1 VNVCIEIGHGELG
14 QEMAFPSKENLTIC
28 FAHVAYRMAD
38 RFAARNTGIRHFEVR
53 SLEELTVRIADADI
67 VSCSMLW
74 RNNLIARAPKLK
86 FIQSISAGT
95 DQYQRD
101 ALKAAGIRL
110 ASAHGVN
117 ARAVAEHAMSLI
129 LAMTRQL
136 HFARDSQIKHHWR
149 GMISDIGKREDELGG
164 KTLLIVGLG
173 RIGSHLAMLARAFGM
188 RVIAT
193 KRDVSSGAGA
203 ADAVFSD
210 AELMQHIPEADFVAL
225 TCPLTPQTEGLINA
239 QALALMK
246 PSAYLINVARG
257 KVVDE
262 GALIAALQGGRIAG
276 AGLDCTV
283 DEPLPNASPLWDIPN
298 VLITP
303 HTAGETRRYE
313 DNVIDLLLENL
324 DRIWRGEPRLRNHI
338 V

>member
-1 VNVCIEIGHGELG
+1 MSLP
-14 QEMAFPSKENLTIC
+14 AKDNLTVC

-38 RFAARNTGIRHFEVR
+38 RFALRQTGIRHFEVR
-53 SLEELTVRIADADI
+53 SIEELTVRIADADVLSI
-67 VSCSMLW
+67 SGLW
-74 RNNLIARAPKLK
+74 RNSLIGRAPKLK

-95 DQYQRD
+95 DQYSRD
-101 ALKAAGIRL
+101 GLKAAGIRL
-110 ASAHGVN
+110 ASGHGVN

-136 HFARDSQIKHHWR
+136 HFARDNQAKHHWR
-149 GMISDIGKREDELGG
+149 GMVPELAKREDELGG

-173 RIGSHLAMLARAFGM
+173 RIGSHLASLAKAFGM
-188 RVIAT
+188 RVIGT
-193 KRDVSSGAGA
+193 KRDPGTGGGS
-203 ADAVFSD
+203 ADDVFSNGRLG
-210 AELMQHIPEADFVAL
+210 EILPLADFVAL

-239 QALALMK
+239 AALARMK

-262 GALIAALQGGRIAG
+262 PALIAALNDGRIAG
-276 AGLDCTV
+276 AGLDCTAE
-283 DEPLPNASPLWDIPN
+283 EPLPNASPLWDIPN

-303 HTAGETRRYE
+303 HTAGETQKYE

-324 DRIWRGEPRLRNHI
+324 DRLWRGETELMNGI

>member
-1 VNVCIEIGHGELG
+1 
-14 QEMAFPSKENLTIC
+14 MTAFPPKENLTIC

-38 RFAARNTGIRHFEVR
+38 RFALRGTGIRHFQVNTI
-53 SLEELTVRIADADI
+53 EELTVRIADADVLS
-67 VSCSMLW
+67 VSMMW
-74 RNNLIARAPKLK
+74 RNSLVQRAPKLK

-95 DQYQRD
+95 DQYSRD
-101 ALKAAGIRL
+101 ALKAGGIRL
-110 ASAHGVN
+110 ASGQGVN

-136 HFARDSQIKHHWR
+136 HLARDNQVKHHWR
-149 GMISDIGKREDELGG
+149 GMISDLSKREDELGG

-173 RIGSHLAMLARAFGM
+173 RIGSHLAGLARAFGM

-193 KRDVSSGAGA
+193 KRDVASGAGA
-203 ADAVFSD
+203 ADAVFPD
-210 AELMQHIPEADFVAL
+210 AALIEHLPEADFVAL

-239 QALALMK
+239 RALGAMK

-257 KVVDE
+257 RVVDE
-262 GALIAALQGGRIAG
+262 PALIKGLGEGRIAG
-276 AGLDCTV
+276 AGLDCTLE
-283 DEPLPNASPLWDIPN
+283 EPLPAGSPLWDMPN

-303 HTAGETRRYE
+303 HTAGETRKYE

-324 DRIWRGEPRLRNHI
+324 DRLWRGETELKNGI

>member
-1 VNVCIEIGHGELG
+1 
-14 QEMAFPSKENLTIC
+14 MADFPRKEDLTIC
-28 FAHVAYRMAD
+28 FAHVAYRMDD
-38 RFAARNTGIRHFEVR
+38 RFAARNTGIRHFQVR
-53 SLEELTVRIADADI
+53 SPEEFAVRIADADV
-67 VSCSMLW
+67 VSVSMMW
-74 RNNLIARAPKLK
+74 RNNLIQRAPKLK

-95 DQYQRD
+95 DQYLRD
-101 ALKAAGIRL
+101 ALKAANIRL
-110 ASAHGVN
+110 ASAQGVN

-129 LAMTRQL
+129 LAMSRQL
-136 HFARDSQIKHHWR
+136 HFARDNQVKHHWR
-149 GMISDIGKREDELGG
+149 GMISDLSKREDELGG

-173 RIGSHLAMLARAFGM
+173 RIGSHLAGLARAFGM

-193 KRDVSSGAGA
+193 KRDPGAGGEA
-203 ADAVFSD
+203 ADDVFSNERLGE
-210 AELMQHIPEADFVAL
+210 ALPFADFVAL

-239 QALALMK
+239 AVLAAMK
-246 PSAYLINVARG
+246 PSAFLINVARG

-262 GALIAALQGGRIAG
+262 PALLDALREGRIAG

-283 DEPLPNASPLWDIPN
+283 EEPLPDKSPLWDIPN

-303 HTAGETRRYE
+303 HTAGETTHYE

-324 DRIWRGEPRLRNHI
+324 DRLWRGETELKNGI

>member
-1 VNVCIEIGHGELG
+1 
-14 QEMAFPSKENLTIC
+14 MTAFPPKENLTIC

-38 RFAARNTGIRHFEVR
+38 RFALRGTGIRHFQVNTI
-53 SLEELTVRIADADI
+53 EELTVRIADADVLS
-67 VSCSMLW
+67 VSMMW
-74 RNNLIARAPKLK
+74 RNSLVQRAPKLK

-95 DQYQRD
+95 DQYSRD

-110 ASAHGVN
+110 ASGQGVN

-136 HFARDSQIKHHWR
+136 HLARDNQVKHHWR
-149 GMISDIGKREDELGG
+149 GMISDLSKREDELGG

-173 RIGSHLAMLARAFGM
+173 RIGSHLAGLARAFGM

-193 KRDVSSGAGA
+193 KRDVASGAGA

-210 AELMQHIPEADFVAL
+210 AALIEHLPEADFVAL

-239 QALALMK
+239 RALGAMK

-257 KVVDE
+257 RVVDE
-262 GALIAALQGGRIAG
+262 PALIKGLGEGRIAG

-283 DEPLPNASPLWDIPN
+283 EEPLPAGSPLWDMPN

-303 HTAGETRRYE
+303 HTAGETRKYE

-324 DRIWRGEPRLRNHI
+324 DRLWRGETELKNGI

>member
-1 VNVCIEIGHGELG
+1 MV
-14 QEMAFPSKENLTIC
+14 FPLKENLTIC

-38 RFAARNTGIRHFEVR
+38 RFALRGTGIRHFQVNTF
-53 SLEELTVRIADADI
+53 EELTVRLADADVLS
-67 VSCSMLW
+67 VSMMW
-74 RNNLIARAPKLK
+74 RNSLIARAPKLK

-95 DQYQRD
+95 DQYSRD
-101 ALKAAGIRL
+101 ALKAAGIRF
-110 ASAHGVN
+110 ASGQGVN

-136 HFARDSQIKHHWR
+136 HLARDNQVKHHWR
-149 GMISDIGKREDELGG
+149 GMISDLGKREDELGG

-173 RIGSHLAMLARAFGM
+173 RIGSHLAGLARTFGM

-203 ADAVFSD
+203 ADAVFAD
-210 AELMQHIPEADFVAL
+210 AALVEHLPEADFVAL
-225 TCPLTPQTEGLINA
+225 TCPLNARTEGLINA
-239 QALALMK
+239 RAFAAMK

-257 KVVDE
+257 RVVDE
-262 GALIAALQGGRIAG
+262 QALLKALGEGRIAG
-276 AGLDCTV
+276 AGLDCTAE
-283 DEPLPNASPLWDIPN
+283 EPLPAASPLWDIPS

-303 HTAGETRRYE
+303 HTAGETRHYE

-324 DRIWRGEPRLRNHI
+324 DRLWRGETELKNEI

>member
-1 VNVCIEIGHGELG
+1 MSRVQEGNGELG
-14 QEMAFPSKENLTIC
+14 QEMAFPPKENLTIC

-53 SLEELTVRIADADI
+53 SLEELTVRIADADV

-101 ALKAAGIRL
+101 GLKAAGIRL

-136 HFARDSQIKHHWR
+136 HVARDNQVKHHWR

-173 RIGSHLAMLARAFGM
+173 RIGSHLAGLGKAFGM
-188 RVIAT
+188 RVIGT
-193 KRDVSSGAGA
+193 KRDPGAGGEN
-203 ADAVFSD
+203 ADDVFSNGRLG
-210 AELMQHIPEADFVAL
+210 EVLPLADFVVL
-225 TCPLTPQTEGLINA
+225 TCPLTPQTENLINA
-239 QALALMK
+239 AAFAVMK

-257 KVVDE
+257 KIVDE
-262 GALIAALQGGRIAG
+262 PALLDALKTGRIAG

-283 DEPLPNASPLWDIPN
+283 EEPLLATSPLWDIPN
-298 VLITP
+298 ALITP

-324 DRIWRGEPRLRNHI
+324 DRLRRGEQELKNGI

>member
-1 VNVCIEIGHGELG
+1 MSRMQEGNGELG
-14 QEMAFPSKENLTIC
+14 RQMALPPRENLTVC

-53 SLEELTVRIADADI
+53 SLEELTVRIADADV

-117 ARAVAEHAMSLI
+117 ARAVAEHAMSLV
-129 LAMTRQL
+129 LAMSRQL
-136 HFARDSQIKHHWR
+136 HFARDYQLKHHWR
-149 GMISDIGKREDELGG
+149 GMISDIGKREDELGD

-173 RIGSHLAMLARAFGM
+173 RIGSHLAGLAKAFGM
-188 RVIAT
+188 RVIGT
-193 KRDVSSGAGA
+193 KRDPGTGGEN
-203 ADAVFSD
+203 ADDVFSNGRLN
-210 AELMQHIPEADFVAL
+210 EVLPLADFVAL
-225 TCPLTPQTEGLINA
+225 TCPLTPQTEGLINE
-239 QALALMK
+239 QALGAIK

-262 GALIAALQGGRIAG
+262 PALLEALAAGRIAG

-283 DEPLPNASPLWDIPN
+283 EEPLSAASPLWDIPN

-324 DRIWRGEPRLRNHI
+324 DRLWRGETELKNGI

>member
-1 VNVCIEIGHGELG
+1 MSLP
-14 QEMAFPSKENLTIC
+14 AKENLTVC

-38 RFAARNTGIRHFEVR
+38 RFALRQTGIRHFEVR
-53 SLEELTVRIADADI
+53 SIEELTVRIADADVLSI
-67 VSCSMLW
+67 SGLW
-74 RNNLIARAPKLK
+74 RNSLIGRAPKLK

-95 DQYQRD
+95 DQYSREG
-101 ALKAAGIRL
+101 LKAAGIRL
-110 ASAHGVN
+110 ASGHGVN

-136 HFARDSQIKHHWR
+136 HFARDNQAKHHWR
-149 GMISDIGKREDELGG
+149 GMVPDLAKREDELGG

-173 RIGSHLAMLARAFGM
+173 RIGSHLAGLAKAFGM
-188 RVIAT
+188 RVIGT
-193 KRDVSSGAGA
+193 KRDPGSGGGS
-203 ADAVFSD
+203 ADDVFSNGRLG
-210 AELMQHIPEADFVAL
+210 EILPLADFVAL

-239 QALALMK
+239 QALARMK

-257 KVVDE
+257 KVADE
-262 GALIAALQGGRIAG
+262 AALIAALNEGRIAG
-276 AGLDCTV
+276 AGLDCTAE
-283 DEPLPNASPLWDIPN
+283 EPLPNGSPLWDIPN

-303 HTAGETRRYE
+303 HTAGETQKYE

-324 DRIWRGEPRLRNHI
+324 DRLWRGETELMNGI

>member
-1 VNVCIEIGHGELG
+1 
-14 QEMAFPSKENLTIC
+14 MALPPKEDLTIC

-38 RFAARNTGIRHFEVR
+38 RFALRGTGIRHFQVN
-53 SLEELTVRIADADI
+53 SPEELTVRIADADVLS
-67 VSCSMLW
+67 VSMMW
-74 RNNLIARAPKLK
+74 RNSLIARAPKLK

-95 DQYQRD
+95 DQYSRE
-101 ALKAAGIRL
+101 ALKGAGIRL
-110 ASAHGVN
+110 ASGQGVN

-136 HFARDSQIKHHWR
+136 HLARDNQVKHHWR
-149 GMISDIGKREDELGG
+149 GMISDLSKREDELGG

-173 RIGSHLAMLARAFGM
+173 RIGSHLAGLARAFGM
-188 RVIAT
+188 RVIGT
-193 KRDVSSGAGA
+193 KRDPGTGGGN
-203 ADAVFSD
+203 ADDVFSQGRLG
-210 AELMQHIPEADFVAL
+210 EILPLADFVAL

-239 QALALMK
+239 QTLALMK
-246 PSAYLINVARG
+246 PSAFLINVARG

-262 GALIAALQGGRIAG
+262 PALIAALGEGRIAG

-283 DEPLPNASPLWDIPN
+283 EEPLPAASPLWDVPN

-303 HTAGETRRYE
+303 PTAGETRQYE
-313 DNVIDLLLENL
+313 DNGIDLLLENL
-324 DRIWRGEPRLRNHI
+324 DRLWRGETELRNGI

>member
-1 VNVCIEIGHGELG
+1 MSLP
-14 QEMAFPSKENLTIC
+14 ARENLTVC

-38 RFAARNTGIRHFEVR
+38 RFALRQSGIRHFEVR
-53 SLEELTVRIADADI
+53 SIEELTVRIADADVLSI
-67 VSCSMLW
+67 SGLW
-74 RNNLIARAPKLK
+74 RNSLIGRAPKLK

-95 DQYQRD
+95 DQYSRE

-110 ASAHGVN
+110 ASGHGVN

-136 HFARDSQIKHHWR
+136 HFARDNQAKHHWR
-149 GMISDIGKREDELGG
+149 GMVPDLAKREDELGR

-173 RIGSHLAMLARAFGM
+173 RIGSHLASLAKAFGM
-188 RVIAT
+188 RVIGT
-193 KRDVSSGAGA
+193 KRDPGSGGAGA
-203 ADAVFSD
+203 DDVFSNGRLG
-210 AELMQHIPEADFVAL
+210 EILPLADFVAL

-239 QALALMK
+239 AALARMK

-262 GALIAALQGGRIAG
+262 PALIAALNDGRIAG
-276 AGLDCTV
+276 AGLDCTAE
-283 DEPLPNASPLWDIPN
+283 EPLPNASPLWDIPN

-303 HTAGETRRYE
+303 HTAGETQKYE
-313 DNVIDLLLENL
+313 DNVIELLLENL
-324 DRIWRGEPRLRNHI
+324 DRLWRGETELMNGI

>member
-1 VNVCIEIGHGELG
+1 
-14 QEMAFPSKENLTIC
+14 MAFPRKQDLTIC

-38 RFAARNTGIRHFEVR
+38 RFALRGTGIRHFQV
-53 SLEELTVRIADADI
+53 STIEELTVRLADADVLS
-67 VSCSMLW
+67 VSMMW
-74 RNNLIARAPKLK
+74 RNSLIARAPKLK

-95 DQYQRD
+95 DQYSRD

-110 ASAHGVN
+110 ASGQGVN

-136 HFARDSQIKHHWR
+136 HLARDNQVKHHWR
-149 GMISDIGKREDELGG
+149 GMISDLGKREDELGG

-173 RIGSHLAMLARAFGM
+173 RIGSHLAGLARAFGM
-188 RVIAT
+188 RAIAT
-193 KRDVSSGAGA
+193 KRDVASGAGA
-203 ADAVFSD
+203 ADAVFAD
-210 AELMQHIPEADFVAL
+210 AALVEHLPEADFVAL
-225 TCPLTPQTEGLINA
+225 TCPLNAQTEGLINA
-239 QALALMK
+239 RAFAAMK

-257 KVVDE
+257 RVVDE
-262 GALIAALQGGRIAG
+262 PALLKALGEGRIAG

-283 DEPLPNASPLWDIPN
+283 EEPLPATSPLWNVPS

-324 DRIWRGEPRLRNHI
+324 DRLWRGEAELKNGI

>member
-1 VNVCIEIGHGELG
+1 
-14 QEMAFPSKENLTIC
+14 MAFPPKENLTIC

-38 RFAARNTGIRHFEVR
+38 CFAARNTGIRHFQVN
-53 SLEELTVRIADADI
+53 SLEELTVRVADADV
-67 VSCSMLW
+67 VSVSMMW

-86 FIQSISAGT
+86 FIQSISAGL
-95 DQYQRD
+95 DQYSRE

-110 ASAHGVN
+110 ASAYGVN
-117 ARAVAEHAMSLI
+117 TRAVAEHAMSLI
-129 LAMTRQL
+129 LAMSRQL
-136 HFARDSQIKHHWR
+136 HVARDNQVKHHWR

-173 RIGSHLAMLARAFGM
+173 RIGSHLAGLAKAFGM
-188 RVIAT
+188 RVIGT
-193 KRDVSSGAGA
+193 KRDPGAGGEN
-203 ADAVFSD
+203 ADDVFSNGRLH
-210 AELMQHIPEADFVAL
+210 EVLPLADFVVL
-225 TCPLTPQTEGLINA
+225 TCPLTPQTENLINA
-239 QALALMK
+239 AAFAAMK

-262 GALIAALQGGRIAG
+262 PALLDALKTGRIAG

-283 DEPLPNASPLWDIPN
+283 EEPLPATSPLWDIPN
-298 VLITP
+298 ALITP

-324 DRIWRGEPRLRNHI
+324 DRLWRGEQELKNGI

>member
-1 VNVCIEIGHGELG
+1 
-14 QEMAFPSKENLTIC
+14 MTAFPAKEDLTIC

-38 RFAARNTGIRHFEVR
+38 RFALRKTGIRHFQV
-53 SLEELTVRIADADI
+53 STIEELTVRLADADVLS
-67 VSCSMLW
+67 VSMMW
-74 RNNLIARAPKLK
+74 RNSLVARAPKLK

-95 DQYQRD
+95 DQYSRD
-101 ALKAAGIRL
+101 ALKSAGIRL
-110 ASAHGVN
+110 ASGQGVN
-117 ARAVAEHAMSLI
+117 ACAVAEHAMSLI

-136 HFARDSQIKHHWR
+136 HLARDNQVKHHWR
-149 GMISDIGKREDELGG
+149 GMISDLGKREDELGG

-173 RIGSHLAMLARAFGM
+173 RIGSHLAGLARAFGM

-193 KRDVSSGAGA
+193 KRDVASGAGA

-210 AELMQHIPEADFVAL
+210 AALIEHLPEADFVAL

-239 QALALMK
+239 RALAAMK

-257 KVVDE
+257 RVVDE
-262 GALIAALQGGRIAG
+262 PALITAVGEGRIAG

-283 DEPLPNASPLWDIPN
+283 EEPLPDASPLWDIPN

-324 DRIWRGEPRLRNHI
+324 DRLWRGEAELKNGI